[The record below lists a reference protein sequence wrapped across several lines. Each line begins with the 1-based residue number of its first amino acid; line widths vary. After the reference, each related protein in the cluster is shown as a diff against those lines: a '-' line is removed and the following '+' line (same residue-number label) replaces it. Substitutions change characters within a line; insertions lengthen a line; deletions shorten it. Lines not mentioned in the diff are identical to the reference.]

1 MIFNLFEF
9 SIIIII
15 LFLLLIRSSFV
26 QNSITKEVTQFLNS
40 ELSSEIDIKEVSLKS
55 FKYFQLNELFIP
67 DQNGDTI
74 LFIPKVSV
82 DIGKISWMNR
92 EFHFNELV
100 LEDAQINIHK
110 NKGSKKYEFQYLLN
124 SFEKNQRKGKK
135 YEIKIDEINLI
146 KSNFSHQNF
155 NEKNKSK
162 VIDIQHFSSFNINLS
177 LSNILL
183 NNNAIYS
190 TVNDLNFQTDYGL
203 ELSKL
208 YGEFYL
214 DSNILKAN
222 NIKLSTVNSK
232 LETQEINLNF
242 NNSNKSKFELYNAK
256 EIKSNISAKDFNLFS
271 EIKIDSF
278 LNISVNSNLS
288 VSNNDF
294 YFENLSIQYLNS
306 NLKGDLNIEN
316 WNKNLSNNYKFDIK
330 SDQFYTTDLF
340 SLESIKSFR
349 IPPLIKNKLQNI
361 NDFEFSFSGNG
372 NNNNSS
378 SEFKFNSSIGKI
390 YGSLNLLK
398 NEIDEISYDVNL
410 DAENFSGNLVFDELN
425 VENFN
430 AHFQINGKGLYKEDI
445 DLEINGFFS
454 DFIMNEYRYDDV
466 ALSGYFKNKAFN
478 GKLQLTDKFIELDF
492 NGNIDLNVQPLEFDF
507 SLNLK
512 NTNLYQLGITSNY
525 PASKIFFN
533 SHFSGFGNDW
543 KDFTGYVNVEDI
555 KFLNE
560 DNVYDFGSIQFDS
573 QTNDYSHSMNFI
585 SDLLTFNIIGD
596 FKFDQLYNNIQYSL
610 SKFSPNLFPHT
621 NSNEKRQSF
630 KFDFKIHDF
639 EPLSN
644 LFFPNLKISENS
656 KGQFIFND
664 LNNVFNLNF
673 DANKIK
679 YEDVDFHNIIMK
691 TISSST
697 ITKDSSYNCIIT
709 IDSLKGYNFEIND
722 RIDVN
727 TYITNNKI
735 ISEFNWLN
743 RDSLSLGEIL
753 GDVDIINDSNFNINL
768 RKFNLYDSSIGSWNI
783 AKESQINFIEGKFKV
798 DTINFINNQQLLSFY
813 GNIGS
818 EITDIFNIDLKKFQL
833 KNIPIYLD
841 FKNENS
847 DLNGLVNS
855 NICFKSLLNN
865 LQFSTTLDI
874 KSINYNNF
882 ELGDLKFSSNWD
894 DISKKFILD
903 GELINE
909 FNEQEINLID
919 ASFSPGN
926 SSDNRLSGWV
936 SLNNTNIDF
945 LNPFLP
951 NEFLSNLKGF
961 ISGDL
966 SLKGT
971 WSKPQF
977 NGVLNFNHLEL
988 KLSEYN
994 SLFNIEG
1001 KLLVSD
1007 EKLEILNASI
1017 YDELNVSGKIQGLYH
1032 HNNFSRYS
1040 IDIGM
1045 DFDKPMMIMNNT
1057 YSENPYYYG
1066 KAFMTGITK
1075 IKYDSI
1081 NDLSIKVN
1089 AKTAKNTDLFIPIYG
1104 DQEVVLHDFISFKQ
1118 IDSSKE
1124 NTFVPKV
1131 YSKDKLAVDIELEI
1145 TDEAEVM
1152 LIFDDLVGDAMKSTG
1167 EGHIQLSIDQNY
1179 DVSMYG
1185 NYVINKGEYVFA
1197 LKEFINKKFT
1207 LNKGG
1212 KITWLGDPYN
1222 AKIDLSAIYS
1232 LRTSLSNLVPEQEK
1246 VNWKHKSLVDVY
1258 INLENDL
1265 MNPDVK
1271 FNIDFPR
1278 INESDKTI
1286 FENVLSNSEEM
1297 NKQVFSLLILNQ
1309 FITTNHL
1316 NFRNNGNMYDISSS
1330 EVLSNQLGNMISSFT
1345 DEFDI
1350 GFDYSL
1356 GNPITND
1363 KLTVAMSTQQ
1373 FNDRLSIQ
1381 TNLGM
1386 SQSNNLTQNPNTFI
1400 GDVNVEYKLNNIGNI
1415 RIHAYNE
1422 SNEYDLSNQNQSNYT
1437 QGVGVFYKQSFNS
1450 FGELFCEM
1458 ANLFRSRGNK
1468 CNNCQDSDLRKN
1480 RK

>member
-1 MIFNLFEF
+1 MIFNLLEF

-15 LFLLLIRSSFV
+15 LFLFLIRSSFI
-26 QNSITKEVTQFLNS
+26 QNSITREFTQFLNS
-40 ELSSEIDIKEVSLKS
+40 ELSSEIAVKEVSLKS

-74 LFIPKVSV
+74 LFVPKVFV
-82 DIGKISWMNR
+82 NVGKINWINR

-100 LEDAQINIHK
+100 LEDGQINIHK
-110 NKGSKKYEFQYLLN
+110 NKGSKKYEFQYLLH

-146 KSNFSHQNF
+146 KTSFSHQDF
-155 NEKNKSK
+155 NHKNKSK
-162 VIDIQHFSSFNINLS
+162 LVDIQHFKSFNINLS
-177 LSNILL
+177 LNNLLL
-183 NNNAIYS
+183 NNKAIYT
-190 TVNDLNFQTDYGL
+190 TVNDLNFKTDYGL

-208 YGEFYL
+208 NGEFYL

-222 NIKLSTVNSK
+222 NIKLSTINSE

-242 NNSNKSKFELYNAK
+242 NNSNTSNFELYNVK
-256 EIKSNISAKDFNLFS
+256 EIKSIISAVDFNLFS
-271 EIKIDSF
+271 NIKIDSF
-278 LNISVNSNLS
+278 LKISVNSNLS
-288 VSNNDF
+288 ASNNEF
-294 YFENLSIQYLNS
+294 YFEDLSIQYLNS

-316 WNKNLSNNYKFDIK
+316 WNNSLANNYRFDIK
-330 SDQFYTTDLF
+330 SDQFYTSDLF

-349 IPPLIKNKLQNI
+349 IPPIIKNKFQKI

-372 NNNNSS
+372 NNINSS

-398 NEIDEISYDVNL
+398 NESEEISYDVNL
-410 DAENFSGNLVFDELN
+410 DAENFSGNLVFEELN
-425 VENFN
+425 VANFN
-430 AHFQINGKGLYKEDI
+430 AHFQINGKGLYKDDI

-466 ALSGYFKNKAFN
+466 ALSGSFKNKAFI
-478 GKLQLTDKFIELDF
+478 GELKLTDKAIELDF
-492 NGNIDLNVQPLEFDF
+492 NGHIDLNVQPLEFDF
-507 SLNLK
+507 ALNLK
-512 NTNLYQLGITSNY
+512 NTNLYQLGITSNR
-525 PASKIFFN
+525 PNSKIFFN

-543 KDFTGYVNVEDI
+543 KDFTGYVNVDDI
-555 KFLNE
+555 MFVNE
-560 DNVYDFGSIQFDS
+560 EKVYDLGSIQFDS

-585 SDLLTFNIIGD
+585 SNLLTLNIVGD
-596 FKFDQLYNNIQYSL
+596 FKFDQLYNNIQYSI
-610 SKFSPNLFPHT
+610 SKLSPNLFPNI
-621 NSNEKRQSF
+621 NSDEKRQSF
-630 KFDFKIHDF
+630 KLDFKIHDF
-639 EPLSN
+639 DILSN
-644 LFFPNLKISENS
+644 LFFPNFKISENS

-664 LNNVFNLNF
+664 RNNIFNLNF
-673 DANKIK
+673 DANKIE
-679 YEDVDFHNIIMK
+679 YEGIDFHNISLK
-691 TISSST
+691 TFSGNT
-697 ITKDSSYNCIIT
+697 TEKDSNYNCIIS
-709 IDSLKGYNFEIND
+709 IDSLKGYNFALNE
-722 RIDVN
+722 RIDVK
-727 TYITNNKI
+727 TLFTNNKI
-735 ISEFNWLN
+735 ISEVNWLN
-743 RDSLSLGEIL
+743 KDSLSLGEIR
-753 GDVDIINDSNFNINL
+753 GDVDIVNDNIFNINV
-768 RKFNLYDSSIGSWNI
+768 RGFNLYDSLIGSWNI

-798 DTINFINNQQLLSFY
+798 DTINFVNDQQLISFY

-818 EITDIFNIDLKKFQL
+818 ELSDSFNVDLKKFQL

-847 DLNGLVNS
+847 DLSGLVNS
-855 NICFKSLLNN
+855 NICFQSLLNN
-865 LQFSTTLDI
+865 VQFSTTLDV
-874 KSINYNNF
+874 KNINYNNF
-882 ELGDLKFSSNWD
+882 ELGDLKFSSIWD
-894 DISKKFILD
+894 DFSKKFILD

-909 FNEQEINLID
+909 FNEQEINLIN
-919 ASFSPGN
+919 ASFSPEN
-926 SSDNRLSGWV
+926 VSDNRLGGWV

-951 NEFLSNLKGF
+951 NEFLSDLKGF

-971 WSKPQF
+971 WSQPQF
-977 NGVLNFNHLEL
+977 NGILNFNHLEL

-1007 EKLEILNASI
+1007 DKVEILNASI
-1017 YDELNVSGKIQGLYH
+1017 YDELNVSGMIQGSYH

-1040 IDIGM
+1040 IEVGM

-1104 DQEVVLHDFISFKQ
+1104 DQEVVLHDFISFKK
-1118 IDSSKE
+1118 IDSSNLNK
-1124 NTFVPKV
+1124 FVPKA
-1131 YSKDKLAVDIELEI
+1131 YSKEKLDVDIALEI

-1167 EGHIQLSIDQNY
+1167 EGHIQLNIDQNY

-1185 NYVINKGEYVFA
+1185 NYVINNGEYVFA

-1212 KITWLGDPYN
+1212 EITWLGDPYN
-1222 AKIDLSAIYS
+1222 AKIDLSAKYS
-1232 LRTSLSNLVPEQEK
+1232 LRTSLSNLVIEEEK

-1286 FENVLSNSEEM
+1286 FENALSNSEEM

-1309 FITTNHL
+1309 FITSNHL
-1316 NFRNNGNMYDISSS
+1316 NFGNNGNIYDISSS

-1400 GDVNVEYKLNNIGNI
+1400 GDVNIEYKLNDIGNV

-1437 QGVGVFYKQSFNS
+1437 QGIGVFYKQSFNS
-1450 FGELFCEM
+1450 LGELFCEM
-1458 ANLFRSRGNK
+1458 ANLFRSKGNK
-1468 CNNCQDSDLRKN
+1468 CNNCQDSELRKN